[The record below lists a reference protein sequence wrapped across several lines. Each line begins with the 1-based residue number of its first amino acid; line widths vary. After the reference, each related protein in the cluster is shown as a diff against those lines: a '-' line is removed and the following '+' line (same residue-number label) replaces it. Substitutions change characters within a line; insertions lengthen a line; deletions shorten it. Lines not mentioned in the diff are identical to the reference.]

1 MPGLLRRATLRH
13 LLFVVLAL
21 TALSQAAVGLL
32 LYRRLQAQL
41 EADLARRL
49 VHVATLL
56 ALSIDAPLVAQFREG
71 DESLPAYDVVRRR
84 LAAQAAAAGVTRAY
98 AVDGDDRTLVGT
110 GDGEAPGRVRH
121 ALLAHRADLSRA
133 RGGEPVA
140 TRLYADD
147 AGALRL
153 SAFAP
158 VRDRSGAVVALVGVD
173 APPAFFAALDVVRRE
188 MLVLAFAALGVV
200 ALASLLVL
208 RQVDARLARLRRAAA
223 GAAYGE
229 APADP
234 AGGDAIG
241 ALGRDLDALIA
252 SIVESRDA
260 QQAVLGSVDVALL
273 TCDREG
279 RVALAN
285 PAAAALFGGAPDA
298 LLGRSLADLLADEPS
313 LSAFARSEEA
323 ADGGEVGFRGGLA
336 GGGRVLA
343 VRRSPL
349 LAAGRPAGFVLSLLD
364 VTGQRR
370 AERRSRENERLAA
383 LGGMAGG
390 LLHELGNPLAALTM
404 YLDLLRPLA
413 PAGEGA
419 ELLERARREDLRVQ
433 EFLEDFRVFAGLG
446 RLRVERVDLAA
457 LVEAAAEPLA
467 WPPEL
472 GRTVEGGGTAV
483 VDPRLLAHAVR
494 NLLRNAA
501 EAMPGGGRIRVEI
514 AVVDEE
520 ARLAVADDGPG
531 LDAAALDRA
540 LDPFHTT
547 KPHGTGLGLLI
558 ARRVAEL
565 HGGSLEAE
573 SRPGAGARFTLRW
586 RHTAAGE
593 TMTWPAS

>member
-1 MPGLLRRATLRH
+1 MPGPLRRATLRH

-32 LYRRLQAQL
+32 LYRRVQAQL

-49 VHVATLL
+49 EHVATLL

-71 DESLPAYDVVRRR
+71 DEGLPAYDVVRRR

-98 AVDGDDRTLVGT
+98 VVDAELRTLVGT
-110 GDGEAPGRVRH
+110 DDGDAPGRTRH
-121 ALLAHRADLSRA
+121 ALLAHRAAIERA
-133 RGGEPVA
+133 RGGAPAA

-147 AGALRL
+147 AGAQRL
-153 SAFAP
+153 SALAP
-158 VRDRSGAVVALVGVD
+158 LRDRSGAVVALVGVD
-173 APPAFFAALDVVRRE
+173 APPAFFAALGVVRRE
-188 MLVLAFAALGVV
+188 ALVLGLAALGVV

-208 RQVDARLARLRRAAA
+208 RQVDARLARLRRVASGGAA
-223 GAAYGE
+223 GERASDQAR
-229 APADP
+229 
-234 AGGDAIG
+234 DAIG

-252 SIVESRDA
+252 SVVESRDA

-273 TCDREG
+273 TCDRDG
-279 RVALAN
+279 RIALAN
-285 PAAAALFGGAPDA
+285 PAAAALFGGPLVGRPLAEVLAGEDA
-298 LLGRSLADLLADEPS
+298 LAAFGGPHADVS
-313 LSAFARSEEA
+313 GEA
-323 ADGGEVGFRGGLA
+323 AFRGGLA

-349 LAAGRPAGFVLSLLD
+349 VAAGRPAGFVLSLLD
-364 VTGQRR
+364 VTEQRK

-413 PAGEGA
+413 SGEGE
-419 ELLERARREDLRVQ
+419 ELLDRARREDLRVQ

-457 LVEAAAEPLA
+457 LVAAAAEPMP
-467 WPPEL
+467 WPD
-472 GRTVEGGGTAV
+472 GIDRTIEGGV
-483 VDPRLLAHAVR
+483 VVDADPRLLAHAVR

-501 EAMPGGGRIRVEI
+501 EAMPEGGRVAVTI
-514 AVVDEE
+514 AADGTD
-520 ARLAVADDGPG
+520 ARISVADSGPG

-565 HGGSLEAE
+565 HGGALEAE
-573 SRPGAGARFTLRW
+573 SRPGAGARFTLRL
-586 RHTAAGE
+586 RPVAAGE
-593 TMTWPAS
+593 TTWPAS

>member
-1 MPGLLRRATLRH
+1 MSRLRRATLRR

-21 TALSQAAVGLL
+21 AALSQAAVGLL
-32 LYRRLQAQL
+32 LYRRVQAQL

-49 VHVATLL
+49 EHVATLL
-56 ALSIDAPLVAQFREG
+56 ALSIDAPLVAQLREG
-71 DESLPAYDVVRRR
+71 DESLPAYDVLRKR

-98 AVDGDDRTLVGT
+98 AIDAELRTLVGT
-110 GDGEAPGRVRH
+110 DEGDAPGRTRH
-121 ALLAHRADLSRA
+121 ALLAHRVELDRA
-133 RGGEPVA
+133 RGGASAA

-147 AGALRL
+147 SGALRL

-158 VRDRSGAVVALVGVD
+158 LRDRAGAVVALVGVD
-173 APPAFFAALDVVRRE
+173 APPAFFAALGVVRRE
-188 MLVLAFAALGVV
+188 ALVLGLSALGVV

-208 RQVDARLARLRRAAA
+208 RQVDARLARLRRVAS
-223 GAAYGE
+223 GAAEGE
-229 APADP
+229 RASDHA
-234 AGGDAIG
+234 GDAIG

-252 SIVESRDA
+252 SVVESRDA
-260 QQAVLGSVDVALL
+260 QQAVLGSIDVALL
-273 TCDREG
+273 TCDRDG

-285 PAAAALFGGAPDA
+285 PAASALFGGET
-298 LLGRSLADLLADEPS
+298 LVGRRLADLLAGEDA
-313 LSAFARSEEA
+313 LAAFTLPDA
-323 ADGGEVGFRGGLA
+323 AVAGEIAFRGGLA
-336 GGGRVLA
+336 GAGRVLA

-349 LAAGRPAGFVLSLLD
+349 VTAGRPAGFVLSLLD
-364 VTGQRR
+364 VTEQRR

-413 PAGEGA
+413 PAGEGQ
-419 ELLERARREDLRVQ
+419 ELLDRARREDLRVQ

-457 LVEAAAEPLA
+457 LVEAAAEPMP
-467 WPPEL
+467 WPDGIE
-472 GRTVEGGGTAV
+472 RRVEGGGAV
-483 VDPRLLAHAVR
+483 DADPRLLAHAVR

-501 EAMPGGGRIRVEI
+501 EAMPEGGR
-514 AVVDEE
+514 VVVAIDADDAG
-520 ARLAVADDGPG
+520 ARIAVADSGPG

-565 HGGSLEAE
+565 HGGALEAE
-573 SRPGAGARFTLRW
+573 SRLGAGARFTLRL
-586 RHTAAGE
+586 RPAAAGE
-593 TMTWPAS
+593 TTWPAS

>member
-32 LYRRLQAQL
+32 LYRRLQTQL
-41 EADLARRL
+41 EADLGRRL

-71 DESLPAYDVVRRR
+71 DDSLPAYDVVRRR

-188 MLVLAFAALGVV
+188 MLVLAFSALGVV

-285 PAAAALFGGAPDA
+285 PAAAALFGGTPDA
-298 LLGRSLADLLADEPS
+298 LLGRSLADLLADEPA

-323 ADGGEVGFRGGLA
+323 ADGGEVAFRGGLA

-349 LAAGRPAGFVLSLLD
+349 RAAGRPAGFVLSLLD

-472 GRTVEGGGTAV
+472 GRSVEGGGHAA

-565 HGGSLEAE
+565 HGGSLEAQ

>member
-1 MPGLLRRATLRH
+1 MAGSLRRATLRH
-13 LLFVVLAL
+13 LLFVVLSL
-21 TALSQAAVGLL
+21 TALSQAAVGLV

-49 VHVATLL
+49 EHVASLL
-56 ALSIDAPLVAQFREG
+56 ALSVDAPLVAQFREG

-84 LAAQAAAAGVTRAY
+84 LAAQAAAAGATRAY
-98 AVDGDDRTLVGT
+98 AIDADLRTLVGT
-110 GDGEAPGRVRH
+110 DETDAPGRTRH
-121 ALLAHRADLSRA
+121 ALLAHRAELARA
-133 RGGEPVA
+133 RAGGPAA

-147 AGALRL
+147 TGALRL

-158 VRDRSGAVVALVGVD
+158 LRDRGGTVVALVGVD

-188 MLVLAFAALGVV
+188 MLLLGLSALGVV
-200 ALASLLVL
+200 ALAGLLVL

-223 GAAYGE
+223 GAASGE
-229 APADP
+229 GPSAGGAS
-234 AGGDAIG
+234 GGDAIG
-241 ALGRDLDALIA
+241 ALGRELDALVA

-260 QQAVLGSVDVALL
+260 QRALLGSVDVALL
-273 TCDREG
+273 TCG
-279 RVALAN
+279 RDGRIELAN
-285 PAAAALFGGAPDA
+285 PAAEALFGSPLA
-298 LLGRSLADLLADEPS
+298 GRSARDVLAGEPALA
-313 LSAFARSEEA
+313 AFADADATATDGEA
-323 ADGGEVGFRGGLA
+323 AFRGGLA

-349 LAAGRPAGFVLSLLD
+349 VAAGRPSGFVLSLLD
-364 VTGQRR
+364 VTEQRR

-419 ELLERARREDLRVQ
+419 ELLDRARREDLRLSQ
-433 EFLEDFRVFAGLG
+433 FLEDFRVFAGLG
-446 RLRVERVDLAA
+446 RLRVERADLRA
-457 LVEAAAEPLA
+457 LVASAAEPLA
-467 WPPEL
+467 WPAEVVL
-472 GRTVEGGGTAV
+472 EVEGGGTAAADRHLV
-483 VDPRLLAHAVR
+483 AHAVR

-501 EAMPGGGRIRVEI
+501 EAVPGGGRVAVGI
-514 AVVDEE
+514 VVDGGE
-520 ARLAVADDGPG
+520 ACVSVADDGPG

-547 KPHGTGLGLLI
+547 KPHGTGLGLSI

-586 RHTAAGE
+586 PLAAAEE
-593 TMTWPAS
+593 TTTWPAS

>member
-32 LYRRLQAQL
+32 LYRRLQTQL
-41 EADLARRL
+41 EADLGRRL

-71 DESLPAYDVVRRR
+71 DDSLPAYDVVRRR

-98 AVDGDDRTLVGT
+98 AIDGDDRTLVGT

-188 MLVLAFAALGVV
+188 MLVLAFSALGVV

-234 AGGDAIG
+234 AG
-241 ALGRDLDALIA
+241 
-252 SIVESRDA
+252 
-260 QQAVLGSVDVALL
+260 SVDVALL

-285 PAAAALFGGAPDA
+285 PAAAALFGGTPDA
-298 LLGRSLADLLADEPS
+298 LLGRSLADLLADEPA

-323 ADGGEVGFRGGLA
+323 ADGGEVAFRGGLA

-349 LAAGRPAGFVLSLLD
+349 RAAGRPAGFVLSLLD